1 MRKKRE
7 KKKRGLQFH
16 CSCFIQKCP
25 KAVLIGFFLHSIAQ
39 ILFLRFFLRL
49 RELLLCGYDIFQ
61 ASYGMKPFLSFS
73 IARFFSIAM
82 LYGFSI
88 HSFALVSSPSS
99 TLYTFADTQLRFFS
113 GFSLLSFFPS
123 FFLFF
128 SLFPFPFPP
137 HTNTAHSKPVS
148 HTPPSVLRP
157 HPGWTHAHAGG
168 TISGIPL
175 RRDCD

>member
-7 KKKRGLQFH
+7 KEKGLQFH

-25 KAVLIGFFLHSIAQ
+25 KAVLIGIFLHNIAQ

-73 IARFFSIAM
+73 IACFFSIAM

-99 TLYTFADTQLRFFS
+99 TLHTFADTQLGFFS
-113 GFSLLSFFPS
+113 GFSLLSFFS
-123 FFLFF
+123 LFL
-128 SLFPFPFPP
+128 SILFPFSSFFP
-137 HTNTAHSKPVS
+137 TNKHRPDQACVS
-148 HTPPSVLRP
+148 HTSQRVASTPRLDARTCWRNNLWHSFE
-157 HPGWTHAHAGG
+157 T
-168 TISGIPL
+168 
-175 RRDCD
+175 